1 MQQATWWIFFTIF
14 GIWAQRFVP
23 GVDFLAPGLL
33 LCLQEGRFS
42 TAVQLTVIWIF
53 LQEGMGSL
61 AFGFAI
67 LWYLGLTIFY
77 VAGRWLFESRNFFF
91 VFFLGLCM
99 GAWHVGLS
107 SIMSTLQDLRVD
119 VQILAREGALQAF
132 VFTSQWLVFHQF
144 YRRMQPDDRTL

>member
-1 MQQATWWIFFTIF
+1 MQQAIWWICFTIF

-33 LCLQEGRFS
+33 ICLQEDRFT
-42 TAVQLTVIWIF
+42 TAVQLVVVWIF
-53 LQEGMGSL
+53 LQEGMGSM

-67 LWYLGLTIFY
+67 LWYLGLTVFY

-99 GAWHVGLS
+99 GVWHVGLPI
-107 SIMSTLQDLRVD
+107 IMSRLQDMTLD
-119 VQILAREGALQAF
+119 VHVLAREGALQAF
-132 VFTSQWLVFHQF
+132 VFTSQWLIFSQLF
-144 YRRMQPDDRTL
+144 RRMHPDDRTI